1 MRIELHL
8 DGNTKEE
15 IDKYLE
21 IFRALLQSG
30 GLSGVKGGKTIIH
43 FDAEGTFQG
52 IELDYWP
59 FRRRKK
65 HENTYNR

>member
-1 MRIELHL
+1 MQIELSL
-8 DGNTKEE
+8 NGNTKEE

-59 FRRRKK
+59 WRRRK
-65 HENTYNR
+65 HGYENF

>member
-1 MRIELHL
+1 MQIELSL
-8 DGNTKEE
+8 NGNTKEE

>member
-1 MRIELHL
+1 MQIELSL
-8 DGNTKEE
+8 NGNTKEE

-65 HENTYNR
+65 EL

>member
-65 HENTYNR
+65 HGYENS